1 MKMGRK
7 ALERIDSI
15 CKADG
20 LYCWEELAQS
30 NEIPLN
36 LLYFRLTVGMTPV
49 NACSLAPC
57 YRKTITVKK
66 SFRKWLV
73 KAGKIKI
80 TNVPI
85 EFKWAVVDF

>member
-1 MKMGRK
+1 MEIGRK
-7 ALERIDSI
+7 ALERIDRI

-20 LYCWEELAQS
+20 LYSWQELAQS

-36 LLYFRLTVGMTPV
+36 LVYSRLTVGMTPV
-49 NACSLAPC
+49 NACTLAPC

-66 SFRKWLV
+66 SFRKWLF
-73 KAGKIKI
+73 KADKVTI